1 MNEDDYIG
9 RRMRHRRWE
18 QGMSQTE
25 LADSVLIEP
34 HDIQLFE
41 SGVRS
46 VPRLLLIKIAAVQDV
61 PVSYYTDGIEDAP
74 AE

>member
-1 MNEDDYIG
+1 
-9 RRMRHRRWE
+9 
-18 QGMSQTE
+18 MSQTE